1 MSMDRLKRIN
11 EILELERE
19 ASNGMSGLIGYMM
32 GALKA
37 INESGSKT
45 SAEHIAELAGKVVEE
60 AESRWKII
68 VNKRSESAK

>member
-19 ASNGMSGLIGYMM
+19 ASNGMSRLIGYMM

-45 SAEHIAELAGKVVEE
+45 STEHIAELAGKVVEE

-68 VNKRSESAK
+68 VDKRSESAK